1 MAGTSNGI
9 LDGIVVLDLSS
20 GVAGPAATQTLSD
33 LGADV
38 IKVEP
43 SSGDPVR
50 HWPGPRLE
58 CGDSAAFLALNRN
71 KRSVV
76 LDLTGAKGRAAVRA
90 MAGKADVVV
99 VDSPPDALAELGLD
113 AESLRGENPRLI
125 HAEIDP
131 RLPDGSV
138 GRDALHQAASG
149 WGAMSGLPEGPPAK
163 AGLPMIE
170 LTAAN
175 SLVQAVLAAL
185 YAREDSGAGQAVSV
199 GLFRNALAMTY
210 FYGLNY
216 RISGNAPARHGNG
229 SPAAA
234 PLGVFQAADGPLQMT
249 LAGERVWRKFVDN
262 IANRPEWL
270 ADERFATNT
279 NRVLNKDVLMAE
291 IDTMFATQPRD
302 RWVDTMRAA
311 GVPGG
316 PIRTIGEAVDSPEV
330 QERGLVGTAP
340 HSAAGEVPVV
350 LNPLRF
356 AGTPVRAPQGAP
368 LLGEHTAEIAAAY
381 GLALA

>member
-1 MAGTSNGI
+1 MAMI
-9 LDGIVVLDLSS
+9 LDGIVVLDLTS
-20 GVAGPAATQTLSD
+20 GVAGPAATQTLGD

-43 SSGDPVR
+43 PSGDPVR
-50 HWPGPRLE
+50 RWPGPQLA

-71 KRSVV
+71 KRSIV
-76 LDLTGAKGRAAVRA
+76 LDLAAAEARAAMQVLA
-90 MAGKADVVV
+90 AKVDVVA
-99 VDSPPDALAELGLD
+99 VDSPPDTLVELGLD
-113 AESLRGENPRLI
+113 AGALQGLNKRLVY
-125 HAEIDP
+125 AEIDP

-149 WGAMSGLPEGPPAK
+149 WGGMSGLPEGPPAK

-175 SLVQAVLAAL
+175 VLVQAVLAAL
-185 YAREDSGAGQAVSV
+185 YAREDSGEGQAVTV

-249 LAGERVWRKFVDN
+249 LAGERVWRKFVDS
-262 IANRPEWL
+262 IAKRPEWL
-270 ADERFATNT
+270 ADQRFATNS
-279 NRVLNKDVLMAE
+279 NRVLNKEVLMAE
-291 IDTMFATQPRD
+291 IDRMFATQPRD
-302 RWVDTMRAA
+302 HWVDAMRAA

-330 QERGLVGTAP
+330 RQRDLVGTAP

-350 LNPLRF
+350 KNPIRF
-356 AGTPVRAPQGAP
+356 AETPVRAARGAP
-368 LLGEHTAEIAAAY
+368 LLGEHTAEITAEF
-381 GLALA
+381 GLAAR